1 MRTKFLNFVMPM
13 AVVALGL
20 AGAASTNALN
30 ESSEKLIPEMGY
42 KHVSGVNPC
51 EETVECS
58 NSGSFDCTAPDDGAQ
73 LYSKPDGTCLN
84 PLKRNIE

>member
-30 ESSEKLIPEMGY
+30 ESTEKLIPEMGY

-51 EETVECS
+51 EESVECS
-58 NSGSFDCTAPDDGAQ
+58 NSGSFDCTAPDGAQ
-73 LYSKPDGTCLN
+73 LYSKPFSTCLT